1 MRPRI
6 ISLNISQGGVPK
18 LPIARARITGD
29 GMEGDRQ
36 RNLRYHGGPDRAL
49 CLWSLELIEA
59 LRDEGDP
66 VFPGSAGENV
76 TVSGVDWRQVVPGA
90 RLRLGP
96 VLVEVTSYTAP
107 CRTIRASFA
116 RSRAGRISQQTHP
129 GWSRVYARVIE
140 EGEVATGDAVSVE
153 ELQLSQRRLSAL
165 GSRLSAL
172 GSRLSATAGRRAW
185 GLEGSCLAETPD
197 PPQPRAESREP
208 LFRAPRVPA
217 LL

>member
-6 ISLNISQGGVPK
+6 ASVNVSQGGVPK
-18 LPIARARITGD
+18 LPVACARITEAGIA
-29 GMEGDRQ
+29 GDRQ

-59 LRDEGDP
+59 LRDEGHP

-76 TVSGVDWRQVVPGA
+76 TVSGVDWSHVVPGA

-116 RSRAGRISQQTHP
+116 LWRTSRISQEKHP
-129 GWSRVYARVIE
+129 GWSRVYARVLE
-140 EGEVATGDAVSVE
+140 VGEAAAGDPVAVE
-153 ELQLSQRRLSAL
+153 L
-165 GSRLSAL
+165 
-172 GSRLSATAGRRAW
+172 
-185 GLEGSCLAETPD
+185 
-197 PPQPRAESREP
+197 
-208 LFRAPRVPA
+208 VP
-217 LL
+217 